1 MKRIIRS
8 FGRIKSRKLSD
19 NKTKIHQELL
29 PIYQKDFI
37 NKDNLTLEIGFGFGD
52 FTFELA
58 KKNPNYNIIAS
69 ETHING
75 VINLLS
81 KLEKEPLNN
90 ISIFQD
96 DVRILLNKLPDNVLN
111 KVYILF
117 PDPWPKVKHHKR
129 RIINHD
135 FIKILSKKIQKN
147 GKLII
152 ATDHDSYKKWI
163 MNVIISNNEF
173 IWNAKSNKDWQEF
186 PQDWTYTKYQKK
198 AEKEGRKSIYLELI
212 NQNI

>member
-1 MKRIIRS
+1 MDLTIRS

-19 NKTKIHQELL
+19 HKNKLYNNLL
-29 PIYQKDFI
+29 PLYQKDFL
-37 NKDNLTLEIGFGFGD
+37 NKNNLILEIGFGFGD

-58 KKNPNYNIIAS
+58 KNNPNLNLIAA

-90 ISIFQD
+90 ISIFKE
-96 DVRILLNKLPDNVLN
+96 DVRIILEKLPNNVLDQI
-111 KVYILF
+111 YILF

-129 RIINHD
+129 RIINQD
-135 FIKILSKKIQKN
+135 FLNLLAKKTKKN
-147 GKLII
+147 AKLII
-152 ATDHDSYKKWI
+152 ATDHDSYKRWI
-163 MNVIISNNEF
+163 MNVIINNNEF
-173 IWNAKSNKDWQEF
+173 TWNAKNNKDWQEF
-186 PQDWTYTKYQKK
+186 PQDWIYTKYQKK

-212 NQNI
+212 RK

>member
-19 NKTKIHQELL
+19 NKIKIHQELL
-29 PIYQKDFI
+29 PIYQKDFATQ
-37 NKDNLTLEIGFGFGD
+37 DNLILEIGFGFGD

-96 DVRILLNKLPDNVLN
+96 DVRILLGKIPDNILN

-117 PDPWPKVKHHKR
+117 PDPWPKAKHHKR
-129 RIINHD
+129 RIINND

-173 IWNAKSNKDWQEF
+173 TWNAKSNKDWQEF
-186 PQDWTYTKYQKK
+186 PLDWTYTKYQKK

>member
-29 PIYQKDFI
+29 PIYQKDFT
-37 NKDNLTLEIGFGFGD
+37 NQDNLILEIGFGFGD

-58 KKNPNYNIIAS
+58 KNNPNYNIIAS

-81 KLEKEPLNN
+81 NLEKEPLNN

-96 DVRILLNKLPDNVLN
+96 DVRILLNKLPDNILN

-163 MNVIISNNEF
+163 MNVIINNDEF
-173 IWNAKSNKDWQEF
+173 TWNAKSNKDWQEF

-198 AEKEGRKSIYLELI
+198 SRKRR
-212 NQNI
+212 